1 MKNRETM
8 QDRLFMFFVYAILI
22 LFSLIVAYPIYFMCI
37 ASVSDPNAVMRG
49 EVIFWLKNFTLL
61 GYERIFSNDT
71 IFVSYGNSI
80 LYTITGVIISLVM
93 TIPTAFALSRK
104 ELPGGSIITKLFVF
118 TMYFYGGMIPT
129 YLVVKQVGLLNNMF
143 SLILPTAIVTY
154 NLVVARSFYVNA
166 IPDELYEASLLDGCT
181 YTRFFF
187 SIVLPLSKS
196 IIAVMVLFYTTKMWN
211 GFMDALM
218 YLNAEDKFPLQLVL
232 RNILVQSQAM
242 VLLDDATAVAEQQ
255 KATELIKYGVVV
267 IASVPMLCLYPFIQ
281 KHFVSGVMIGAV
293 KG

>member
-93 TIPTAFALSRK
+93 TIPTAFALSRR

-166 IPDELYEASLLDGCT
+166 IPDELYLFAGWLHLYALFLLD
-181 YTRFFF
+181 RAA
-187 SIVLPLSKS
+187 
-196 IIAVMVLFYTTKMWN
+196 AVQIHHC
-211 GFMDALM
+211 G
-218 YLNAEDKFPLQLVL
+218 
-232 RNILVQSQAM
+232 
-242 VLLDDATAVAEQQ
+242 
-255 KATELIKYGVVV
+255 
-267 IASVPMLCLYPFIQ
+267 
-281 KHFVSGVMIGAV
+281 HGAV
-293 KG
+293 LHHQNVERIHGRAHVSERRG